1 MPFLDDDFL
10 LTNDTAA
17 RLYHGVAAHQPI
29 YDYHCH
35 LNPADLA
42 ANRVYNDLT
51 EIWLEGDHYKWRAMR
66 ANGIEETYIT
76 GDAEPY
82 DKFLA
87 WARTVPATLRN
98 PLYHWTHLELRR
110 YFGIDTL
117 LNEDTAPEIWDEANR
132 QLKTL
137 DTHAILD
144 KFKVALIGTTDDPAD
159 ALDHHAAIGKLGIDT
174 TVVPTWRPDKALAV
188 GNAGAFNAYI
198 DQLGADTDS
207 IAELREVIRNS
218 HQRFHAAGARLSD
231 HGLRALPDADF
242 TPDEVET
249 IYEKVRS
256 GENATPH
263 ETDQFVG
270 YLMQYF
276 ATLNA
281 ERNWTMQLHLG
292 PLRNVNT
299 GLFNQLGPD
308 VGCDSIGDDQ
318 QSPGLVRLL
327 GTLSAAGKLPR
338 TILYNINPN
347 DNYLFATMAGNFA
360 PGNGRGG
367 RTRGGMQFG
376 SGWWFLDQKHGMID
390 QLNALSNLG
399 LLSHFVGMLT
409 DSRSMMS
416 YPRHEYFRRI
426 LCNLIGT
433 DVEHGELPDDAAM
446 LEKLVA
452 DVCFNN
458 AKNYFGIEL
467 KPRYSEPVVATGS

>member
-1 MPFLDDDFL
+1 MPFLDDHFL

-17 RLYHGVAAHQPI
+17 RLYHGVAADRPI

-66 ANGIEETYIT
+66 ANGIDETYIT
-76 GDAEPY
+76 GKADPY

-87 WARTVPATLRN
+87 WAKTVPATLRN

-117 LNEDTAPEIWDEANR
+117 LNQDTAPEIWDEANR

-159 ALDHHAAIGKLGIDT
+159 TLEHHATIGKLGVDT
-174 TVVPTWRPDKALAV
+174 TVVPAWRPDKALAV
-188 GNAGAFNAYI
+188 HDAKSYNAY
-198 DQLGADTDS
+198 LGKLGVEGDS
-207 IAELREVIRNS
+207 IQGLLEALDAS
-218 HQRFHAAGARLSD
+218 HRRFHEAGCRISD
-231 HGLRALPDADF
+231 HGLRVLPDVDF
-242 TPDEVET
+242 TPMDAKA
-249 IYEKVRS
+249 IYKKVRS
-256 GENATPH
+256 GQDATPH
-263 ETDQFVG
+263 EADQFVA
-270 YLMQYF
+270 YLMQYVGMLH
-276 ATLNA
+276 AQ
-281 ERNWTMQLHLG
+281 RDWTMQLHLG

-299 GLFNQLGPD
+299 GLFNKLGPD
-308 VGCDSIGDDQ
+308 IGCDSIGDDQ
-318 QSPGLVRLL
+318 QGPGLVRLL
-327 GTLSAAGKLPR
+327 GTLSAVNKLPR

-360 PGNGRGG
+360 GGSPGR
-367 RTRGGMQFG
+367 MQFG

-390 QLNALSNLG
+390 QINALSNLG
-399 LLSHFVGMLT
+399 LLSRFVGMLT

-426 LCNLIGT
+426 LCNLIGE
-433 DVEHGELPDDAAM
+433 DVENGELPDDAG
-446 LEKLVA
+446 LLDKLVA

-458 AKNYFGIEL
+458 AKEYFGIALAEKYNSL
-467 KPRYSEPVVATGS
+467 PLST